1 MGSCYSLINNQ
12 MLKRPNTFSSI
23 TLLFFIGLATACK
36 VQQKAIL
43 ADSSAPILL
52 KGPAWAAA
60 WQQQAGEYKALC
72 YQAYNLARMRLD
84 ILLQQQYTKPVAIV
98 TDIDETVLDNSPYQ
112 VHQALRSAAYSDSSW
127 VEWTARVDCDTVPG
141 ALSFLRYAKNKGVA
155 VFYITNRLEEERA
168 ATLKD
173 LQRWGFPDAAD
184 EHLTMKTTTSGKET
198 RRKKV
203 ADNFEILLLIGD
215 NLSDF
220 SAVFDKKPS
229 HERND
234 QAKNNAAMFG
244 KKFIVLPNAM
254 YGDWDGA
261 IYQYQY
267 DLPPK
272 EKENMII
279 QSLKKY

>member
-1 MGSCYSLINNQ
+1 MSKLPKAFYY
-12 MLKRPNTFSSI
+12 NTFI
-23 TLLFFIGLATACK
+23 FLICLATACK
-36 VQQKAIL
+36 VQQKMGRFEQEASMIL
-43 ADSSAPILL
+43 Q
-52 KGPAWAAA
+52 GPAWAAA

-72 YQAYNLARMRLD
+72 YQAYNLAQMQLD

-112 VHQALRSAAYSDSSW
+112 VHQASRNAEYSDSSW

-141 ALSFLRYAKNKGVA
+141 ALSFLRYAKSKGVT
-155 VFYITNRLEEERA
+155 VFYITNRLEKERD

-173 LQRWGFPDAAD
+173 LQRWGFPDGTD

-203 ADNFEILLLIGD
+203 ADNYEILLMLGD

-220 SAVFDKKPS
+220 SSVFDKKPLA
-229 HERND
+229 ERNN
-234 QAKNNAAMFG
+234 QTKNNAAMFG

-261 IYQYQY
+261 LYQYQY
-267 DLPPK
+267 NLPPK
-272 EKENMII
+272 EKEKII
-279 QSLKKY
+279 ILSLKKY